1 MTTYTS
7 ERYRIAVA
15 RREHVSVANTIRN
28 LRQIRRTR
36 RTRRPLMDAPQ
47 LPDVKSGG

>member
-7 ERYRIAVA
+7 ERYRIAEV

-36 RTRRPLMDAPQ
+36 RPLMDAPQ

>member
-7 ERYRIAVA
+7 ERYRIAEV